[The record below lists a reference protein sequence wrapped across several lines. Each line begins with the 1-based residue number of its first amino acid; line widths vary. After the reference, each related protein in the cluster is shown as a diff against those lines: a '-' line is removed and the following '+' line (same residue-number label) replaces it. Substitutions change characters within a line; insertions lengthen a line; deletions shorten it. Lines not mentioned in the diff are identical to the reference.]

1 MTYKRA
7 TKNGRLGPL
16 EVAPMRL
23 PGQPTEFDLQVR
35 RLKLNEA
42 GIVKQAADKNLAAW
56 VRQHYRSLYVPED
69 LLGALNLPSL

>member
-35 RLKLNEA
+35 RLKLNKASIIE
-42 GIVKQAADKNLAAW
+42 QAANKDLAAW

-69 LLGALNLPSL
+69 LLDVLNLTSL